1 MALSFLTT
9 RIHQIAI
16 RSMITTVGGTIF
28 VSVALLALTGPP
40 LCSPQ
45 PVMRAAMPSDSA
57 LATASAAF
65 PIRAPEKARR
75 SP

>member
-9 RIHQIAI
+9 RSHQIAI

-40 LCSPQ
+40 LSLQ

>member
-40 LCSPQ
+40 LCPFSRSCALPCRLTQ
-45 PVMRAAMPSDSA
+45 P
-57 LATASAAF
+57 
-65 PIRAPEKARR
+65 
-75 SP
+75 